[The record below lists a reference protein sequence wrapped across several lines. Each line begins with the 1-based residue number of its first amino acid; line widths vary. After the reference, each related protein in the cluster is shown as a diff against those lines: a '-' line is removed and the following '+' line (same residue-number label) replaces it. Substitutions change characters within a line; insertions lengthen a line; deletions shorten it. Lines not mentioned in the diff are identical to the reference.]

1 MWCYAFSVDP
11 INVIEDDSVC
21 CVLWFGRVVRCCRY
35 VPAMSLLCVS
45 SVWLP
50 DVVGGCA
57 ATLLRWIIRDGNGY
71 LINFFRYQFTNTH
84 ISIRLPLPV
93 VELRIWSM
101 QCMFTI

>member
-1 MWCYAFSVDP
+1 MWYYAFSVDP

-57 ATLLRWIIRDGNGY
+57 ATLLRWIIRDGNGHFIRFFI
-71 LINFFRYQFTNTH
+71 INQFTNTPT
-84 ISIRLPLPV
+84 IQYLQL
-93 VELRIWSM
+93 VELRTWTM